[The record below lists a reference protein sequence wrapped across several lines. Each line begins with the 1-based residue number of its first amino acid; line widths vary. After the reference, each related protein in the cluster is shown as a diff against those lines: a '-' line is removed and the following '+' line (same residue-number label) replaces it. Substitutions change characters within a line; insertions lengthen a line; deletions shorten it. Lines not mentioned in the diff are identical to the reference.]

1 MGSLRTVASALGLLA
16 AYLVTPAGTCAL
28 AAPNLTVPADMGHD
42 LVVAFEGAG
51 DDPRLVWLGEG
62 VATLVA
68 DGLRRAGR
76 PTYSG
81 RERARILEG
90 MQLPTG
96 ARLSYATVV
105 RVAEVVGAASLVT
118 GTIELDQERLIV
130 RTRSLDVDSGRAE
143 PEIVERGP
151 VSDLFAITERVVRR
165 LVGRAVEPSIT
176 QSSGPDAPPPLD
188 AFESYIKGLIAESPE
203 TRAKFLEATLKRHP
217 GYARAQIALWDVYTE
232 QQDHER
238 ALETATA
245 VPGHSRL
252 ARHARFLAARSLI
265 SLSRYDDA
273 IGALKDLLGA
283 QPTAALYN
291 DLGIVQVRRETPP
304 PETETPT
311 AYFSKAA
318 KLQPENADFF
328 FNLGYAF
335 WLERDMQ
342 AAIYWLREVVRRNP
356 ADGDAHYVLAAALD
370 ESGRATEAARER
382 ELARQLSSTYVQW
395 ERQASGG
402 TGNPVPGGLERLSEG
417 LDDVPTRLL
426 DSVVVQA
433 SQEEHAELAR
443 FHRDRGRRF
452 YEQQHNR
459 EALAELRKALYL
471 EPYEASTHL
480 WLGRALTQA
489 GRLREAID
497 SLKISIW
504 SRDSAAA
511 RIALATVLVESGD
524 SGGARE
530 HVERALQLDPTSEE
544 GAVLRARMNR
554 AK

>member
-1 MGSLRTVASALGLLA
+1 MAGLLA
-16 AYLVTPAGTCAL
+16 ALL
-28 AAPNLTVPADMGHD
+28 AAPARTATLAAANLNLPADMGRD
-42 LVVAFEGAG
+42 LVVAFEGTG

-68 DGLRRAGR
+68 DGLRMAGK
-76 PTYSG
+76 PTYTR

-90 MQLPTG
+90 MQLPAGTH
-96 ARLSYATVV
+96 LSYATVV

-118 GTIELDQERLIV
+118 GTIELDDERLIV
-130 RTRSLDVDSGRAE
+130 RAHSLDVDSGRAA

-151 VSDLFAITERVVRR
+151 VSDLFMITERVVQR
-165 LVGRAVEPSIT
+165 LVGRAVELSIT
-176 QSSGPDAPPPLD
+176 ESSGPDAPPPLD

-203 TRAKFLEATLKRHP
+203 TRAKFLEATLRRHP

-232 QQDHER
+232 EQEHER
-238 ALETATA
+238 ALHAATA
-245 VPGHSRL
+245 VPDHSRL
-252 ARHARFLAARSLI
+252 ARHGRFLAARSLV
-265 SLSRYDDA
+265 SLARYDDA
-273 IGALKDLLGA
+273 FRALKSLLAA

-291 DLGIVQVRRETPP
+291 DLGIVQLRRERPP

-311 AYFSKAA
+311 AYFSKAS

-370 ESGRATEAARER
+370 ETGRATEATRER
-382 ELARQLSSTYVQW
+382 ELARQLSSTYVKW
-395 ERQASGG
+395 EQRASAGRE
-402 TGNPVPGGLERLSEG
+402 NPVPRGLERLSEE
-417 LDDVPTRLL
+417 LDDVPARLL
-426 DSVVVQA
+426 DSVVVKA
-433 SQEEHAELAR
+433 NQEEHAELAR

-471 EPYEASTHL
+471 APYDAGTHL
-480 WLGRALTQA
+480 WLGRALTRA
-489 GRLREAID
+489 GRLREAVD

-511 RIALATVLVESGD
+511 RIALATALVESGD
-524 SGGARE
+524 SKGARE

-544 GAVLRARMNR
+544 GAALRARVDGQTR
-554 AK
+554 GSR